1 MEEILPKMDKII
13 IDGKAGERLLPYLP
27 IDRTSKKPPAAA
39 EGRER

>member
-1 MEEILPKMDKII
+1 MEEILPKMEKII

-27 IDRTSKKPPAAA
+27 IDRLTKKPPVTG